1 MNDGGGRLPTFLII
15 GAMRSGTTSL
25 TRYLRAHPEVC
36 MATHKEVHFFD
47 ENFHRGIDW
56 YRSCFRCH
64 HDGHETFEATQNYMY
79 DRAALHRI
87 SEVVPAIRLIAILR
101 NPVDRA
107 YSHYWL
113 NRARKREPLEFG
125 EALKAE
131 ADRLAGGSLHD
142 RFTYSYIDRGRYAR
156 QLQEVDS
163 LYTKDHMHVLLF
175 EDLRDSPE
183 EAFRGVC
190 QFLDIDDAVIPPN
203 LGTTVNP
210 YVTFRSLAVRRW
222 IPRLPRL
229 LGRAV
234 AKVNTRSASYPSMDP
249 ALRADLIERLDEERV
264 ALETWLDRDLSV
276 WRA

>member
-36 MATHKEVHFFD
+36 MAMHKEVHFFD
-47 ENFHRGIDW
+47 QQFDRGTDW

-64 HDGHETFEATQNYMY
+64 HEGHETFEATQNYMY
-79 DRAALHRI
+79 DEASLRRMAD
-87 SEVVPAIRLIAILR
+87 VVPAARLVAILR

-113 NRARKREPLEFG
+113 NRARNREPLEFR

-131 ADRLAGGSLHD
+131 PDRLADGSLHD
-142 RFTYSYIDRGRYAR
+142 RFLYSYIDRGRYAR
-156 QLQEVDS
+156 QLLEVES
-163 LYTKDHMHVLLF
+163 LYPKDHMHVVLF
-175 EDLRDSPE
+175 EDLRDTPA
-183 EAFRGVC
+183 EAFRDVC
-190 QFLDIDDAVIPPN
+190 RFLDIDDSVVPPN

-210 YVTFRSLAVRRW
+210 YVTFRSLAVRRL
-222 IPRLPRL
+222 IPRLPGL

-234 AKVNTRSASYPSMDP
+234 GKVNTRSASYPPMDP
-249 ALRADLIERLDEERV
+249 DVRVELVRRFGDDRV
-264 ALETWLDRDLSV
+264 ALEAWLGRDLSV